1 MANRRNYGE
10 SRTERLCVRLS
21 KKDKEMLEKIAWL
34 YKLDSSSMIRLMIRS
49 YAEYF
54 SGDAQGYIKGG
65 MTDADI

>member
-1 MANRRNYGE
+1 MANRKNYGD

-21 KKDKEMLEKIAWL
+21 KKDKQRLVTISWL
-34 YKLDSSSMIRLMIRS
+34 YKLDTSSMIRLMIRS